1 MAEILFR
8 PACPGKFTAVASM
21 AARRKLW
28 NLVAND
34 GMTGN
39 SPNQPLETEL
49 DGWDVG
55 KNTHAGPRTPTMS
68 DIAAQ
73 HAILTVQHDPSF
85 MKSGTVWAS
94 SLNAR

>member
-1 MAEILFR
+1 MTLARSRLYFGFPDEEPLETEIDLR
-8 PACPGKFTAVASM
+8 
-21 AARRKLW
+21 
-28 NLVAND
+28 
-34 GMTGN
+34 N
-39 SPNQPLETEL
+39 SPNKPLETEL

-55 KNTHAGPRTPTMS
+55 KNTHAGPRTLTMS